1 MPPIFYINKQL
12 GKANVCEDEKVLIT
26 IAVKQKRGKKH
37 FKTKLRRGSWSMKYL
52 NRKKKKRIHITVVK
66 IFKNCKEKKSIW
78 VGKKKSYY
86 ISKDI

>member
-52 NRKKKKRIHITVVK
+52 NRKKKKGIPITVVK
-66 IFKNCKEKKSIW
+66 IFKNCKEKKMFEQE
-78 VGKKKSYY
+78 KKKSYY